1 MARDLAPSSKG
12 SDTRQRILEQ
22 ALALAS
28 TTGIEG
34 LTLGVL
40 ASSLELSKSGLF
52 AHFRSREALQVAVLE
67 VATERFRE
75 HVVIPAL
82 RAPRGEPR
90 LRALITKWV
99 EWGSAKFQPGG
110 CIFIAAAAELDDR
123 PGPVRDVLVKAQRD
137 WFATIS
143 QAARSAV
150 EEKHFRADVDPDQFA
165 FEVYGI
171 ALSYHHHSRLMHQ
184 PNAFARA
191 QVAFERLV
199 ASSRSIAN

>member
-1 MARDLAPSSKG
+1 MARDAAPSSKG

-67 VATERFRE
+67 VATERFRQF
-75 HVVIPAL
+75 VVLPGL

-90 LRALITKWV
+90 LRALITRWA
-99 EWGSAKFQPGG
+99 EWGTAKFQPGG
-110 CIFIAAAAELDDR
+110 CIFVAAAAELDDR
-123 PGPVRDVLVKAQRD
+123 PGPVRDVLVKGQLD
-137 WFATIS
+137 WFATIA
-143 QAARSAV
+143 QAVRSAV
-150 EEKHFRADVDPDQFA
+150 EEGHFRADVDPDQFA

-171 ALSYHHHSRLMHQ
+171 ALSLHHHSRLIRQ
-184 PNAFARA
+184 PGALAHA
-191 QVAFERLV
+191 QAAFERLV
-199 ASSRSIAN
+199 ASARVVSH